1 MASGQFTEQL
11 TISGNP
17 VVTGDV
23 GARPGGPD
31 FSVQFGSGD
40 LLSGNENLLYSGNQ
54 LSGASGFFHDFKVT
68 GDLAVGGNLFVSG
81 ETFVQSVTDV
91 SVTGDI
97 SGYAIEGI
105 SGIFDVVTGG
115 SGVFSQQL
123 TISGNP
129 VLTGIGPVGAN
140 PGGPDFSV
148 QFGSGDTLSGNQ
160 YLLYSGNQLSGV
172 SGTFD
177 NLTIS
182 GNQVLTGISNNFVT
196 DVGNGPEYSL
206 QFKLPSG
213 IPDLNKIETIQQ
225 FDPSIMGRTI
235 RGLRNKPARGLAP
248 GKLCTITGIYTSN
261 HAATTCDLGVTA
273 ISRLDQTHGD
283 GIIIA
288 QQGITWELLGEGAED
303 ISGDH
308 NLLYQSGQ
316 LSGVSGIFSDELE
329 VGTGDGV
336 DAVLMEAEDDLVSI
350 YGHLHVRD
358 EVIVGNQSDASII
371 EASGHAFTVSGSLL
385 VKDKIQLNGT
395 HNPTLLLAKD
405 NAVDI
410 FGDLRV
416 HGNAVLT
423 GVYLDNSNL
432 IFQRAGDSNIVIDL
446 SYLAGITLGSEL
458 LMNEDF
464 SSVVYG
470 DFSAGYVPGGP
481 YDDSYIGKT
490 IIWEGDGSQQSLD
503 LGIQYHN
510 LRPGETSIVTD
521 IKFDT
526 DSDPDNNTLLGS
538 TCLGE
543 NNGWFAPKNEIGI
556 SNARLSELNANSSTY
571 FDAKHGFR
579 LTGSIDLEHWE
590 TFQGHINLSGLNEG
604 KVQGLHNGFIIQQ
617 QLSSN
622 ISPGTDLRFDVE
634 RDDTDGSKV
643 QFHALYSPFGYSN
656 IDVSRGGS
664 AMFTVPSDKTVTGVK
679 VKTFN
684 DSAIITEVSIKEV
697 S

>member
-1 MASGQFTEQL
+1 M
-11 TISGNP
+11 
-17 VVTGDV
+17 
-23 GARPGGPD
+23 
-31 FSVQFGSGD
+31 
-40 LLSGNENLLYSGNQ
+40 
-54 LSGASGFFHDFKVT
+54 SGASGFFDDFKVT

-105 SGIFDVVTGG
+105 SGIFDVVTGN

-160 YLLYSGNQLSGV
+160 NLLYSGNQLSGV

-182 GNQVLTGISNNFVT
+182 GNQVLTGISNDFIT
-196 DVGNGPEYSL
+196 DIGNGPEYSL

-225 FDPSIMGRTI
+225 FDPSVMGRTI

-248 GKLCTITGIYTSN
+248 GKLCTITGIYTQN

-273 ISRLDQTHGD
+273 ISNANQTHGD

-288 QQGITWELLGEGAED
+288 QQGIAWELLGEDAED

-308 NLLYQSGQ
+308 NLL
-316 LSGVSGIFSDELE
+316 
-329 VGTGDGV
+329 
-336 DAVLMEAEDDLVSI
+336 
-350 YGHLHVRD
+350 RD

-470 DFSAGYVPGGP
+470 DMSSVFTTLSDDQALKVGDRVLVTWPNHKFYNQIGQVLRIFQGAPKSFTVDYDIAPDESPEDGGGLFIDDEGVKWTKVGYVPGGP
-481 YDDSYIGKT
+481 YDDSFIGKT
-490 IIWEGDGSQQSLD
+490 IIWEGDGSQQSID
-503 LGIQYHN
+503 LGLQYHN
-510 LRPGETSIVTD
+510 LRPGETSVVTD

-526 DSDPDNNTLLGS
+526 NSNADDNALLGS
-538 TCLGE
+538 TCLIE

-556 SNARLSELNANSSTY
+556 SDTRLSELNPDSSTY

-579 LTGSIDLEHWE
+579 LSGSISPEHWE
-590 TFQGHINLSGLNEG
+590 IFEGHINLSGLNEG
-604 KVQGLHNGFIIQQ
+604 KIQGLHNGFIIEQ

>member
-1 MASGQFTEQL
+1 
-11 TISGNP
+11 
-17 VVTGDV
+17 
-23 GARPGGPD
+23 
-31 FSVQFGSGD
+31 
-40 LLSGNENLLYSGNQ
+40 
-54 LSGASGFFHDFKVT
+54 
-68 GDLAVGGNLFVSG
+68 
-81 ETFVQSVTDV
+81 
-91 SVTGDI
+91 
-97 SGYAIEGI
+97 
-105 SGIFDVVTGG
+105 
-115 SGVFSQQL
+115 
-123 TISGNP
+123 
-129 VLTGIGPVGAN
+129 
-140 PGGPDFSV
+140 
-148 QFGSGDTLSGNQ
+148 
-160 YLLYSGNQLSGV
+160 
-172 SGTFD
+172 
-177 NLTIS
+177 
-182 GNQVLTGISNNFVT
+182 
-196 DVGNGPEYSL
+196 
-206 QFKLPSG
+206 
-213 IPDLNKIETIQQ
+213 
-225 FDPSIMGRTI
+225 
-235 RGLRNKPARGLAP
+235 
-248 GKLCTITGIYTSN
+248 
-261 HAATTCDLGVTA
+261 
-273 ISRLDQTHGD
+273 
-283 GIIIA
+283 
-288 QQGITWELLGEGAED
+288 LGEDAED

-405 NAVDI
+405 NAVDV

-470 DFSAGYVPGGP
+470 DLSSVFTTLSDGQALKVGDRVLVTWANHKFYNQIGQVLRIFQGAPKSFTVDYDIPPDASPEDGGGLFIDDEGVKWTKVGYVPGGP
-481 YDDSYIGKT
+481 YTDSYIGKT
-490 IIWEGDGSQQSLD
+490 IIWEGDGSQQSIN

-521 IKFDT
+521 IKFDA

-538 TCLGE
+538 TCLTE

-579 LTGSIDLEHWE
+579 VTGSISPAHWE
-590 TFQGHINLSGLNEG
+590 IFEGHINLSGLNEG
-604 KVQGLHNGFIIQQ
+604 KIQGLHNGFIIQQ

-634 RDDTDGSKV
+634 RDDTDSSKV